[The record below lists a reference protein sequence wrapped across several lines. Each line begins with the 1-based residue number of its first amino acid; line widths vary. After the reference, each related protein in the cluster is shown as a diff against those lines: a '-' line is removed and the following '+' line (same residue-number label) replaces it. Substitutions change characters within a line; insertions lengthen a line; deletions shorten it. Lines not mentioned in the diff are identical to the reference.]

1 MKIMGNTWGRRPAG
15 VLSGATIVL
24 VATIGL
30 CASNGQTQAAK
41 AGANVAA
48 LMAKGPGELTQEEQ
62 DSLDAAAETTME
74 RVCIACHPF
83 ENITRTRRTVREW
96 SDQVT
101 NMAQRGA
108 PGTEKDF
115 ALVKRYLT
123 RWYGI
128 VRVNSAT
135 PEELSAVLGLP
146 AKVAAAVVDYRKEHG
161 NFTDMAGLLKVDGVD
176 KAKLEEQPD
185 AMRFD

>member
-1 MKIMGNTWGRRPAG
+1 MMTMGNTRIRRPAAL
-15 VLSGATIVL
+15 LSAAAMIL
-24 VATIGL
+24 VAVIGVR
-30 CASNGQTQAAK
+30 ASADQAQAAK
-41 AGANVAA
+41 PAGNVAA

-62 DSLDAAAETTME
+62 DSLDAAAETTMQ

-108 PGTEKDF
+108 PGTDKDF

-161 NFTDMAGLLKVDGVD
+161 NFTDIAGLLKVDGVD

>member
-1 MKIMGNTWGRRPAG
+1 MM
-15 VLSGATIVL
+15 L
-24 VATIGL
+24 VAAIGVR
-30 CASNGQTQAAK
+30 ASSAQAQAAK
-41 AGANVAA
+41 AGGNVNA

-62 DSLDAAAETTME
+62 DALDAAAETTMQ

-128 VRVNSAT
+128 VRVNTAT

-146 AKVAAAVVDYRKEHG
+146 STVAAAVVAYRKEHG

>member
-1 MKIMGNTWGRRPAG
+1 MGNTRVRTPAAC
-15 VLSGATIVL
+15 LFAAAL
-24 VATIGL
+24 MFVAAIAVR
-30 CASNGQTQAAK
+30 ASTSSDQAQGAK
-41 AGANVAA
+41 AGGDVAA
-48 LMAKGPGELTQEEQ
+48 LMAKGPGDLTQEEQ
-62 DSLDAAAETTME
+62 DALDAAAESTMQ

-83 ENITRTRRTVREW
+83 ENIIRTRRTLREW

-128 VRVNSAT
+128 VRVNTAT
-135 PEELSAVLGLP
+135 PEELSSVLGLP
-146 AKVAAAVVDYRKEHG
+146 AKVATAVVDYRKEHG
-161 NFTDMAGLLKVDGVD
+161 NFTDVAGLLKVDGVD
-176 KAKLEEQPD
+176 KAKLEEQPE
-185 AMRFD
+185 ALRFD

>member
-1 MKIMGNTWGRRPAG
+1 MMTMGTIRVRRPVTLIAVAAMLFVAAMG
-15 VLSGATIVL
+15 VRASARQAPGAK
-24 VATIGL
+24 G
-30 CASNGQTQAAK
+30 
-41 AGANVAA
+41 GANVAG

-62 DSLDAAAETTME
+62 DSLDAAAEATMQ

-146 AKVAAAVVDYRKEHG
+146 LKVATAVVDYRKEHG
-161 NFTDMAGLLKVDGVD
+161 NFTDVAGLLKVDGVD
-176 KAKLEEQPD
+176 KAKLEEQPE
-185 AMRFD
+185 ALRFD

>member
-1 MKIMGNTWGRRPAG
+1 MGNIRVQRPAAF
-15 VLSGATIVL
+15 LLTAAMML
-24 VATIGL
+24 VAAIGVR
-30 CASNGQTQAAK
+30 ASAGQAQAAK
-41 AGANVAA
+41 TGGNVAA
-48 LMAKGPGELTQEEQ
+48 LLAKGPGELTQEEQ
-62 DSLDAAAETTME
+62 DSLDAAAEATMQ

-128 VRVNSAT
+128 VRVNTAA

-146 AKVAAAVVDYRKEHG
+146 PNVAAAVVAYRKEHG
-161 NFTDMAGLLKVDGVD
+161 NFTDMAGLLKVEGVD
-176 KAKLEEQPD
+176 KAKLEEQPE
-185 AMRFD
+185 ALRFD

>member
-1 MKIMGNTWGRRPAG
+1 MI
-15 VLSGATIVL
+15 L
-24 VATIGL
+24 VAAIGAR
-30 CASNGQTQAAK
+30 ASAHQAQAAK
-41 AGANVAA
+41 GSTDVAA
-48 LMAKGPGELTQEEQ
+48 LMAKGPGDLTQEEQ
-62 DSLDAAAETTME
+62 DALDAAAEATMQ

-108 PGTEKDF
+108 PGTDKDF

-135 PEELSAVLGLP
+135 PEELSAVLGMP
-146 AKVAAAVVDYRKEHG
+146 IKVATSVVAYRKEHG
-161 NFTDMAGLLKVDGVD
+161 NFTDLAALLKVDGVD
-176 KAKLEEQPD
+176 KAKLEEQPE
-185 AMRFD
+185 ALRFD

>member
-1 MKIMGNTWGRRPAG
+1 MMIMGNIRLQRPAT
-15 VLSGATIVL
+15 LLAAAAMMFAAAMSARASSG
-24 VATIGL
+24 
-30 CASNGQTQAAK
+30 QAQSSK
-41 AGANVAA
+41 GGANTAA

-62 DSLDAAAETTME
+62 DSLDAAAEATMQ

-128 VRVNSAT
+128 VRVNTAT

-146 AKVAAAVVDYRKEHG
+146 MKVATAVVDYRKEHG
-161 NFTDMAGLLKVDGVD
+161 NFTDVAGLLKVEGVD
-176 KAKLEEQPD
+176 KAKIEEQPE
-185 AMRFD
+185 ALRFD

>member
-1 MKIMGNTWGRRPAG
+1 MMLMGNTRVRKPAACLFAAG
-15 VLSGATIVL
+15 MMFVAAIAVRASTTSQQAQGAKP
-24 VATIGL
+24 GD
-30 CASNGQTQAAK
+30 
-41 AGANVAA
+41 VAA
-48 LMAKGPGELTQEEQ
+48 LMAKGPGDLTQEEQ
-62 DSLDAAAETTME
+62 DALDAAAESTMQ

-83 ENITRTRRTVREW
+83 ENIIRTRRTVREW

-128 VRVNSAT
+128 VRVNTAT
-135 PEELSAVLGLP
+135 PEELSSVL
-146 AKVAAAVVDYRKEHG
+146 
-161 NFTDMAGLLKVDGVD
+161 
-176 KAKLEEQPD
+176 
-185 AMRFD
+185 

>member
-1 MKIMGNTWGRRPAG
+1 MMSMGNKWVRRPAAF
-15 VLSGATIVL
+15 LSVAAMML
-24 VATIGL
+24 VAVIAVR
-30 CASNGQTQAAK
+30 ASADQAQAAK
-41 AGANVAA
+41 AAGDVAA
-48 LMAKGPGELTQEEQ
+48 LMAKGPGDLTQEEQ
-62 DSLDAAAETTME
+62 DSLDAAAETTMQ

-161 NFTDMAGLLKVDGVD
+161 NFTDVAGLLKVDGVD
-176 KAKLEEQPD
+176 KAKLEEQPE
-185 AMRFD
+185 ALRFN

>member
-1 MKIMGNTWGRRPAG
+1 MFTVQDMRFGRGAV
-15 VLSGATIVL
+15 VLSAAAMVLFAVIVGASVL
-24 VATIGL
+24 
-30 CASNGQTQAAK
+30 QAQP
-41 AGANVAA
+41 ANVTA
-48 LMAKGPGELTQEEQ
+48 LMAKAPGELTQEEQ
-62 DSLDAAAETTME
+62 DSLDAAADATMQ

-146 AKVAAAVVDYRKEHG
+146 LKVATAVVDYRKEHG
-161 NFTDMAGLLKVDGVD
+161 NFTDVAGLLKVDGVD
-176 KAKLEEQPD
+176 KAKIEEQPE
-185 AMRFD
+185 ALRFD